1 MALMTKQDKIF
12 IAGHNG
18 MAGSAILNCF
28 KQNGYENII
37 TRSRNEIDLMNARDV
52 DNYFATEK
60 IDVVILAAAKVGG
73 IWANSNYPAEFIYN
87 NLQIQNNVIWAA
99 HKYDVHRLVF
109 LGSSCIYPKECKQP
123 IKEEYILT
131 GTLEYTNKAYAIAK
145 IAGIELINSLRK
157 QFKRDYFSVMPTNLF
172 GPKDNYHPE
181 NSHVIAS
188 LIKKFC
194 EAKSNNSFE
203 VIVWGDGS
211 PLREFMHSE
220 QLADAILFLTS
231 KISYHDFE
239 ESDLGKNNIS
249 HINAGSGIEIS
260 IKNLAYLIADIVG
273 FKGNIIFD
281 VTKPNGTIRKIMDN
295 SVIKKFGWN
304 NSNNFKELLTK
315 TIFNFKESVN

>member
-1 MALMTKQDKIF
+1 MALITKQDKIF

-18 MAGSAILNCF
+18 MAGSAILNCL

-37 TRSRNEIDLMNARDV
+37 TRSRNELDLMNARDV
-52 DNYFATEK
+52 DNFFATEK

-194 EAKSNNSFE
+194 EAKSNNSSE

-239 ESDLGKNNIS
+239 KSDLGKNNIS

-260 IKNLAYLIADIVG
+260 IKKLAYLIAEIVG
-273 FKGNIIFD
+273 FEGNIIFD
-281 VTKPNGTIRKIMDN
+281 VTKPNGTLRKIMDN

-304 NSNNFKELLTK
+304 NSNNFKEFLTK
-315 TIFNFKESVN
+315 TICNFRENIK